1 MSNYTLTLS
10 IQSDEQN
17 LTPDLCML
25 DGKAYCTS
33 LQVAEHFDKRHDNV
47 MRDIEATIA
56 QVVETSEKLKSEGIA
71 NLFKKSEYSYAN
83 NLGAQVKKPMYYL
96 SEQGFTLL
104 AMGYTG
110 AKAMKFKLAYMAAFE
125 KMRDAIYTVQNAPY
139 VEPETISQAQ
149 FLELRRL
156 VDAIARPHFYPNAT
170 EHAVWN
176 KLRIETGAET
186 SRNIPLSQYLHA
198 HAVLQRMHDQ
208 YFNEIFAFMIEMQTQ
223 LVRDHLC
230 NGLPFTREIRK
241 QWKLKQAKLLP
252 KPLNWK
258 QMALQVLEDDA

>member
-17 LTPDLCML
+17 LTPDLCMI

-33 LQVAEHFDKRHDNV
+33 LQVAQHFEKSHDHV
-47 MRDIEATIA
+47 IRDIETTIT
-56 QVVETSEKLKSEGIA
+56 QVLETSEKPKFGNTE

-125 KMRDAIYTVQNAPY
+125 KMRDALNTIQNAPY
-139 VEPETISQAQ
+139 VEPETISQHQ
-149 FLELRRL
+149 YRELRDIIESVAHRT
-156 VDAIARPHFYPNAT
+156 FYPQST
-170 EHAVWN
+170 EHALWN

-186 SRNIPLSQYLHA
+186 SQKIPCHQFDHA
-198 HAVLQRMHDQ
+198 KALLKRLHDQ
-208 YFNEIFAFMIEMQTQ
+208 YFNEIFVFMAEMQTH
-223 LVRDHLC
+223 LIREHLC
-230 NGLPFTREIRK
+230 GGVPFTKEIRQQWHIK
-241 QWKLKQAKLLP
+241 QGTLLP

-258 QMALQVLEDDA
+258 QIALQVMGDRA